1 MPLNFNRAMHSK
13 HGNGSTEETLVSY
26 QVNNSQDIDNEEQ
39 ENHLNVLSLQ
49 NNHKISTA
57 IPQLLKRCSS
67 YKVYNRSG
75 AEEAAVSVG
84 RESKCEE
91 EENNECK
98 HGEERFVIDNLHS
111 DKSRTARSKNYPG
124 SRLRPYSSV
133 KYYRYANNGRTN
145 SQRRRCETVCESCD
159 LYDDAFSKIIGS
171 EYEDIELVSRYEAS
185 NGGDKCDNK
194 DCLTESKN
202 SLTEE
207 EEDYISK
214 DKDKN
219 MVPLQKTDEGTAEN
233 IYTSLDLNKR
243 DKLNVNEYETERS
256 TRYENKLEQNEC
268 ISHENQEEWTNNCSN
283 CVLSLNGNASFDTSH
298 EEDIEKDSNGMR
310 FYEDVI

>member
-1 MPLNFNRAMHSK
+1 M
-13 HGNGSTEETLVSY
+13 
-26 QVNNSQDIDNEEQ
+26 
-39 ENHLNVLSLQ
+39 
-49 NNHKISTA
+49 
-57 IPQLLKRCSS
+57 
-67 YKVYNRSG
+67 
-75 AEEAAVSVG
+75 
-84 RESKCEE
+84 
-91 EENNECK
+91 
-98 HGEERFVIDNLHS
+98 
-111 DKSRTARSKNYPG
+111 
-124 SRLRPYSSV
+124 
-133 KYYRYANNGRTN
+133 
-145 SQRRRCETVCESCD
+145 
-159 LYDDAFSKIIGS
+159 
-171 EYEDIELVSRYEAS
+171 VSRYEAS

-214 DKDKN
+214 DEDKN

-256 TRYENKLEQNEC
+256 TRYENKSEQNEC
-268 ISHENQEEWTNNCSN
+268 ISHENQEEWTGSCSN
-283 CVLSLNGNASFDTSH
+283 CALSLNGNASFDASC